1 MPNRVLPDGCSDIIL
16 GVGDAPGPVVVGTMS
31 TAAIHQLTGRVDML
45 GVRFHPGCGLPFVG
59 IPLSE
64 LTDRRVPLGE
74 LWGPDTSGLVEPAV
88 APLER
93 ALIERLHQWLRNDS
107 SNEPLVARAIALLR
121 HSRGGARIR
130 DVAAAL
136 GVGERRLERAFDR
149 SVGISP
155 KVFARVMRLR
165 RAVNRITRTP
175 KATSWTSI
183 AFDAGYADQSHL
195 IREFR
200 SLTGLTPDR
209 YVAER
214 GGVGFVQ
221 YDDPEFA

>member
-1 MPNRVLPDGCSDIIL
+1 
-16 GVGDAPGPVVVGTMS
+16 MS
-31 TAAIHQLTGRVDML
+31 TAAIHELTGRVDML
-45 GVRFHPGCGLPFVG
+45 GVRFHPGRGLPFVG

-64 LTDRRVPLGE
+64 LTDRRVPLDE
-74 LWGPDTSGLVEPAV
+74 LWGRDALDLVEPAV

-93 ALIERLHQWLRNDS
+93 VLVDRLHRWTRSTS
-107 SNEPLVARAIALLR
+107 SDEPLATRAIAMLR

-165 RAVNRITRTP
+165 RAANRVTHAP
-175 KATSWTSI
+175 KATSWTSL
-183 AFDAGYADQSHL
+183 AFEAGYADQAHL

-200 SLTGLTPDR
+200 ALTGLTPEQ
-209 YVAER
+209 YVSER
-214 GGVGFVQ
+214 TGVGFVQ
-221 YDDPEFA
+221 YDDRGTA

>member
-1 MPNRVLPDGCSDIIL
+1 MR
-16 GVGDAPGPVVVGTMS
+16 
-31 TAAIHQLTGRVDML
+31 TAAIHELSGRVDML

-64 LTDRRVPLGE
+64 LTDQRVPLAE
-74 LWGPDTSGLVEPAV
+74 LWGHDALELVEPAV

-93 ALIERLHQWLRNDS
+93 ALIERLHRWMRRASDD
-107 SNEPLVARAIALLR
+107 EPLAVRAIALLR

-155 KVFARVMRLR
+155 KVFARVIRLR
-165 RAVNRITRTP
+165 RAVHRITRASTVR
-175 KATSWTSI
+175 SWTSI
-183 AFDAGYADQSHL
+183 ALDAGYADQSHL

-200 SLTGLTPDR
+200 ALTGVTPERDA
-209 YVAER
+209 AER
-214 GGVGFVQ
+214 AGVGFVQ
-221 YDDPEFA
+221 YDDPGLA

>member
-1 MPNRVLPDGCSDIIL
+1 MPNRVLPDGCTDIIL
-16 GVGDAPGPVVVGTMS
+16 GVGDVAGPVAVGTMS

-59 IPLSE
+59 IPLGE
-64 LTDRRVPLGE
+64 LTDRRVALGE
-74 LWGPDTSGLVEPAV
+74 LWGPDASELVEPAV

-93 ALIERLHQWLRNDS
+93 ALIERLHRWLRNERYD
-107 SNEPLVARAIALLR
+107 EPLAARAITLLR
-121 HSRGGARIR
+121 QSRGGARIR

-165 RAVNRITRTP
+165 RVVNRIAREP
-175 KATSWTSI
+175 AAPWTSI
-183 AFDAGYADQSHL
+183 AFDTGYADQSHL
-195 IREFR
+195 IREFGA
-200 SLTGLTPDR
+200 LTGLTPER

-214 GGVGFVQ
+214 LGVGFVQ
-221 YDDPEFA
+221 YDDPGFA